1 MEKWRL
7 LVTQHE
13 HLDPAMPEPFATPGF
28 QACEP
33 IHLSSYLGQL

>member
-1 MEKWRL
+1 MEKWRF

-13 HLDPAMPEPFATPGF
+13 HLDLAMPEAVATAGF

-33 IHLSSYLGQL
+33 IHSSSYLGQL